1 MDPIT
6 FIELWESTSSFNDA
20 KYNNPEYDKLVRI
33 AKNSSDQAERFEAMK
48 KAEKMVMEDMPVIP
62 VYFYTQPYAQKSY
75 VTGVY
80 KPLVNYPK
88 LTYADMNK

>member
-1 MDPIT
+1 
-6 FIELWESTSSFNDA
+6 
-20 KYNNPEYDKLVRI
+20 
-33 AKNSSDQAERFEAMK
+33 MK